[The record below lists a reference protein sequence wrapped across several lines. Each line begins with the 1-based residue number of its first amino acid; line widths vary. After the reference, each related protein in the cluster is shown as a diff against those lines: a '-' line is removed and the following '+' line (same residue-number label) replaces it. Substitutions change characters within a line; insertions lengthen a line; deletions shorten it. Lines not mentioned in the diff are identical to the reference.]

1 MKLIAD
7 ENCDRLVIAALR
19 EAGFDVASV
28 QEQWPSESDS
38 EIFAL
43 AIANGRVLLTNDQ
56 GFGRMAERI
65 GPKPPAIVLMRLDPL
80 MPATRTKV
88 VVDAFVTLKEQILG
102 QFVVI
107 EPHQIRS
114 RAIKH

>member
-7 ENCDRLVIAALR
+7 ENCDRLIIAGSR

-28 QEQWPSESDS
+28 REQWPGMSDS

-43 AIANGRVLLTNDQ
+43 AAVEGRVLLTNDQ
-56 GFGRMAERI
+56 GFGRMAELTE
-65 GPKPPAIVLMRLDPL
+65 PKPPAIVLMRLDPL
-80 MPATRTKV
+80 LPRTRIKAVT
-88 VVDAFVTLKEQILG
+88 DAFMAAKEQMQG

-107 EPHQIRS
+107 EPHQIRGRS
-114 RAIKH
+114 IKY